1 MSFGMSL
8 IGANSYQGN
17 LIKSSGMSLID
28 GSQAQLIIA
37 NSYYKALLG
46 RFGMSLISLT
56 QKQLIPEY

>member
-28 GSQAQLIIA
+28 GSQAQLII
-37 NSYYKALLG
+37 
-46 RFGMSLISLT
+46 
-56 QKQLIPEY
+56 